1 MSTMTILT
9 NFVPIHELDDV
20 LYDSDSNYRS
30 DVLKDEDLFLISQL
44 SAPSSPERD
53 SIILSKKL
61 QYNTLKQ
68 KISDDIDMQG
78 VKDSINELC
87 TSVNELCTNLNELC
101 TVLSSY
107 SGEDWTF
114 VLENGQEIQKTVFC
128 YNK

>member
-44 SAPSSPERD
+44 SALSSPERD

-68 KISDDIDMQG
+68 KISDDIDIQG
-78 VKDSINELC
+78 VKDNI
-87 TSVNELCTNLNELC
+87 NELCTNLNELC